1 MTGTVTAGLDGSP
14 QSVAA
19 ARWAAR
25 EAELRRDRLHLVH
38 ADDWPTTAV
47 VRLVSPDEQRR
58 WADTLLSRTSD
69 ELRKRHPGLE
79 ITTSRL
85 SGRPAASLSAEASK
99 AEMLVIGS
107 LRLTGVPGSLIGSVA
122 MATISATE
130 RPVVLVRA
138 TTSTGKGE
146 TGPGTGDEPAEGT
159 GPYREVVV
167 GVDIDESCDGL
178 LAFAFDE
185 AAQRGCTLRVVHALS
200 LPLGF
205 SYAPALD
212 PGIPSDVERRA
223 ARTLSDLLLPWREK
237 FPSVSVVEKAVAGPV
252 AQHVLNAAAS
262 ADLVVVGR
270 RIRRSPVGAHIGHVA
285 HAVMHHADAP
295 VAVVAHR

>member
-14 QSVAA
+14 QSIAA
-19 ARWAAR
+19 AHWAAR
-25 EAELRRDRLHLVH
+25 EAALRRDRLHLVH

-58 WADTLLSRTSD
+58 WSDTLLSRTSD

-79 ITTSRL
+79 VTTGRL
-85 SGRPAASLSAEASK
+85 PGRPAASLPAEASK

-107 LRLTGVPGSLIGSVA
+107 RRLTGMPGSLIGSVS

-138 TTSTGKGE
+138 TSSKGKGE
-146 TGPGTGDEPAEGT
+146 TGPGTGDEPVEGT
-159 GPYREVVV
+159 GPYRDVVV
-167 GVDIDESCDGL
+167 GVDIDHSCDGL

-185 AAQRGCTLRVVHALS
+185 AAQRGCTLQVVHAWS

-212 PGIPSDVERRA
+212 PGIQSDVERRVA
-223 ARTLSDLLLPWREK
+223 QTLSDLLLPWREE
-237 FPSVSVVEKAVAGPV
+237 FPSVNVVEKAVVGPV
-252 AQHVLNAAAS
+252 AQHVLYAAAL